1 MSIKCILVP
10 LSGTPTDA
18 AVSKASIIIAKNFG
32 SEIQAVFGRRSAAM
46 EASLMIGGIDDAV
59 TPKIYEMMRAESEKS
74 EIAAREAFREILEK
88 VSSENSDGTMTAL
101 LEITDTSEIDAVI
114 ERGGA
119 YDLLVI
125 AKPEAE
131 AQGQAQA
138 QDVAEAALFHT
149 GRQVLLAPADV
160 RETIGERI
168 LIAWNRSAQA
178 GRAVSQAL
186 PFLER
191 AKEVLIFYVE
201 TGAKRGPSPGR
212 LKHYLGLHGV
222 DANVVE
228 IPPDYRSVGEQ
239 ILDQANE
246 FEADLIVMGA
256 YSKSRLRE
264 RLLGGV
270 TQYAFSKADLPVL
283 MTR

>member
-10 LSGTPTDA
+10 LSGTASDA
-18 AVSKASIIIAKNFG
+18 AVSTASIIIARNFG
-32 SEIQAVFGRRSAAM
+32 SEIQAVYARRSAAM

-59 TPKIYEMMRAESEKS
+59 TPKIYEMMRSESEKN

-88 VSSENSDGTMTAL
+88 VGSENTDANMTAL

-131 AQGQAQA
+131 AKGQA

-149 GRQVLLAPADV
+149 GRQVLLAPAEV
-160 RETIGERI
+160 PETIGDRI
-168 LIAWNRSAQA
+168 LIAWNKSAQA
-178 GRAVSQAL
+178 GRAVAQAL

-212 LKHYLGLHGV
+212 LKRYLGLHGI
-222 DANVVE
+222 DAKVVE

-239 ILDQANE
+239 ILDQAGE
-246 FEADLIVMGA
+246 FEADLVVMGA

-270 TQYAFSKADLPVL
+270 TQYAFSKAALPVL